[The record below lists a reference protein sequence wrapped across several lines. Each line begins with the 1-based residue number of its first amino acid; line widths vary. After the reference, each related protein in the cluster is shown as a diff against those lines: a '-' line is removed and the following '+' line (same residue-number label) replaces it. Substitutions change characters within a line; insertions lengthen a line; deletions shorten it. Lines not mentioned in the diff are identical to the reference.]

1 MGKTKE
7 TKQRMKLELSSDA
20 KKIIAGMKKV
30 REDLIEYKKAKNSP
44 LVVSRNGK
52 IEFIDP
58 FTL

>member
-7 TKQRMKLELSSDA
+7 NKLVKKVKLSEDA
-20 KKIIAGMKKV
+20 QKIILGMDKV
-30 REDLIEYKKAKNSP
+30 WKDLIAYKKSKNSP

-52 IEFIDP
+52 IELIDP

>member
-1 MGKTKE
+1 MGKTKG
-7 TKQRMKLELSSDA
+7 TKQIKKVELSDDA
-20 KKIIAGMKKV
+20 KKIIAGMDKV
-30 REDLIEYKKAKNSP
+30 REDLIAYKKAKNSP

>member
-1 MGKTKE
+1 MAKKGKVNKVS
-7 TKQRMKLELSSDA
+7 RLKLSLDA
-20 KKIIAGMKKV
+20 QKIIAGMKKV